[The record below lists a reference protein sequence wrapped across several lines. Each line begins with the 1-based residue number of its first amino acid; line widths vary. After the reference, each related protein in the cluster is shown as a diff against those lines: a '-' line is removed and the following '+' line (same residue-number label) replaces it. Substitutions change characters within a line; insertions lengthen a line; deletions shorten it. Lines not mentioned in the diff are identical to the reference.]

1 MRFGNEQT
9 FLRLPAVIEKTGMPA
24 SSIYEEIAKGTFP
37 KQVPLSENR
46 VAWVEEEIDAW
57 QAERIARRDE
67 ATT

>member
-1 MRFGNEQT
+1 MSKR
-9 FLRLPAVIEKTGMPA
+9 FLRLRAVEDKTGLPP

-37 KQVPLSENR
+37 KQVPLSQNR

-67 ATT
+67 TAA